1 MLNEGIRTTELELAR
16 WVLEPAATETDV
28 VEAMRLP
35 RGLSVEALLMDEI
48 RAISPYLETWSTTS
62 GMDTRE
68 LFLRNSTCKRVLY
81 LSAPIFLPDTLSVD
95 DFVPKGVNT
104 RIHIYHAT
112 DVRDTIRLEA
122 VSSYKVGGFR
132 FRYALSIQYA
142 ADSVGLGWQII
153 RPVVVIDKN
162 LLRAARDSGRVA
174 ELERLLATLHSLIL
188 VGSHDYVHATVLNW
202 FPPVTGI
209 PTEYAAIVCERVHPP
224 EVDRWHVGTQA
235 PIPDDLVPDKQTPK
249 IATLELYSLMVHRET
264 IARLWDRDPGVHA
277 HVLGLV
283 REFESALA
291 AFLAG
296 DVIKPDRALEAADYF
311 TTLVGWFLVSAL
323 PLGSERLAEITEP
336 IPADRADRAIEH
348 LAALHGGMFDFSGL
362 VLHDRF
368 PWSGGLV
375 PVHEVAAEY
384 EAALRWPAIRSHVQ
398 YLLRPRKDRRVGSAT
413 WLQELC
419 GCQEHADLSAELL
432 SAELGKLRSDTPTQS
447 LDELRRLSESGV
459 LVKLRAISDAD
470 GRRGAGAYPPAVLA
484 SLVHVIDKIQTTS
497 ERVVPV

>member
-16 WVLEPAATETDV
+16 WVLEPAATDTDV
-28 VEAMRLP
+28 VGAMRLP

-48 RAISPYLETWSTTS
+48 RAVRPYLEMWSTTS

-68 LFLRNSTCKRVLY
+68 LFLRNSTCKRALY
-81 LSAPIFLPDTLSVD
+81 LSAPIFLPDTLPVA
-95 DFVPKGVNT
+95 DFLAKGVNT

-122 VSSYKVGGFR
+122 VSSYQVGGFR

-162 LLRAARDSGRVA
+162 LLQAARDRGRTA
-174 ELERLLATLHSLIL
+174 ELERLFATLRKLIL
-188 VGSHDYVHATVLNW
+188 AGSHDYVHATVLNW
-202 FPPVTGI
+202 FPPVTGV
-209 PTEYAAIVCERVHPP
+209 PSEYAAIICERVHPP
-224 EVDRWHVGTQA
+224 EVDRWHAGTQT
-235 PIPDDLVPDKQTPK
+235 PIPHDLVPGKQAPK

-264 IARLWDRDPGVHA
+264 IACLWDRDPGVRA
-277 HVLGLV
+277 HLLGLV
-283 REFESALA
+283 QEFESALA

-296 DVIKPDRALEAADYF
+296 DVFGPGQAREAADYF

-323 PLGSERLAEITEP
+323 PLGSERLAEIMKP
-336 IPADRADRAIEH
+336 VPAGRAGRTIEH
-348 LAALHGGMFDFSGL
+348 LAAVHDGMFDFSGL
-362 VLHDRF
+362 VHHDRF
-368 PWSGGLV
+368 PWLGGLV
-375 PVHEVAAEY
+375 PVHEVAVEY

-398 YLLRPRKDRRVGSAT
+398 YLLRPRKDRRAGSAT

-419 GCQEHADLSAELL
+419 GGQEHAGLSAK
-432 SAELGKLRSDTPTQS
+432 LGKLRSGTSPQS
-447 LDELRRLSESGV
+447 LDELRRLGESGL

-470 GRRGAGAYPPAVLA
+470 GRRGAGTCPPAILA
-484 SLVHVIDKIQTTS
+484 SLVHVIDKIQTAPD
-497 ERVVPV
+497 RVVPV